1 MRPIGVTIIACMHW
15 LRGLAYALG
24 GLAVLG
30 FTHLG
35 WRLMSAITHDTFLER
50 VVSTTGKAMG
60 IGLLVL
66 ALFWIILGFGLWAL
80 TNWAHSLTLLCAVV
94 WVVFEVVKV
103 ANVPTP
109 WRILRLV
116 VDAAIFLYLLL
127 PGVKRA
133 FAR

>member
-1 MRPIGVTIIACMHW
+1 MRPMGVTIIACMHW
-15 LRGLAYALG
+15 LRGLVYALG
-24 GLAVLG
+24 GLAILG

-35 WRLMSAITHDTFLER
+35 GRLRSAITHDTFLER
-50 VVSTTGKAMG
+50 LVSTTGKAMG
-60 IGLLVL
+60 VGLLVL
-66 ALFWIILGFGLWAL
+66 ALFWIILGFGMWAL
-80 TNWAHSLTLLCAVV
+80 TNWAHSLTLLCAVI

-103 ANVPTP
+103 ASIPTP

-116 VDAAIFLYLLL
+116 VDAGIFLYLLL

>member
-1 MRPIGVTIIACMHW
+1 MRPVGVTIIACLHW
-15 LRGLAYALG
+15 LRGLVYALG
-24 GLAVLG
+24 GAAVLG

-50 VVSTTGKAMG
+50 LISTTGKAMG
-60 IGLLVL
+60 IGLLIF
-66 ALFWIILGFGLWAL
+66 ALFWIILGFGMWAL
-80 TNWAHSLTLLCAVV
+80 KNWAHSLTLLCAVI

-103 ANVPTP
+103 ASVATP
-109 WRILRLV
+109 WHILRLV

-133 FAR
+133 FA